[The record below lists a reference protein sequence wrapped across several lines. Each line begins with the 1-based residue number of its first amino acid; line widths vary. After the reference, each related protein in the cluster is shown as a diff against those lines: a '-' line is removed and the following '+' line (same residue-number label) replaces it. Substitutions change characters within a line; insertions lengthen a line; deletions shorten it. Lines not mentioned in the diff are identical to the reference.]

1 MRLLVFI
8 LLQISKLSITFP
20 KIIIGIF
27 VVLGTIGFATMPLI
41 NISTDLTAGVGAA
54 DPIINITR
62 ENSETFGEQ
71 DALIIVLQ
79 FSEPPGEARL
89 SFIRDLGQTVA
100 SLPGV
105 RRVRYQFLDPEDSE
119 KTDVLLK
126 YFLLGMNQREQEEI
140 TQIFTP
146 ASIKDSFRRNINRL
160 FLTQNPYLQNRIL
173 DDPLE
178 LGRFVADSMTRR
190 VGSLSLGDMYLLVAS
205 PDSTTYLIQVTP
217 DFPSADLVRGKALID
232 SLQTTI
238 PARISELKRNFAQ
251 KEGKSKEIRWFLT
264 GKTEFHRESDKIFD
278 KETNT
283 ILLFSLVM
291 VVGLLIAVYR
301 SFWAGLVL
309 FIPIAAGVG
318 PNYGLIYLSYNEV
331 NPVVMGASGVL
342 FGLGTDYGVHLWGS
356 FRAEIDKGA
365 SPVEAIVKVYEH
377 TGPPV
382 LMGALTSILA
392 FLCLCLSH
400 QPAMAQF
407 GYVGASGLILTL
419 ASTLFLFPALAK
431 IMSGLK
437 RDRYPRMSVSFKS
450 FSGLFI
456 NHPKPIVLGSVIL
469 VVVGSVFALR
479 ITQEKDLFR
488 VFLARNMD
496 SMAVSERISRKFH
509 SNFTQ
514 PTLLSFDTE
523 DLQKGLFVQRRLDDI
538 LEKLMSRDGQI
549 ASFDSISYL
558 MAPESVRL
566 KNSELLSGIASKWPQ
581 LKQAFEDEVKRS
593 ELSASAAKEM
603 DHSFDSTG
611 KIVSEIAN
619 LGSEGPKGDFTELER
634 SWYLAKIKGKFRF
647 LTHIRYTSSVTDVA
661 ALENA
666 DRRILEAVKDLP
678 VKINISGPRQAMQ
691 ALLSTMMSDLVTL
704 GLYVLAAVVIFFFIL
719 FGHPLGVFLSLLPML
734 GAFCVTLGIMG
745 ALGMGLP
752 FSIVGVAPLIFGLGM
767 DNGVHVV
774 MGAMHEGN
782 GSVTEAMQRVT
793 RPIIF
798 TSLTNVMGF
807 VAMLTSKHYSME
819 FLGWA
824 VVIGMISAV
833 AFTLTTLPALLL
845 LLERRRNGPVSEMVE
860 TVSGETFSR

>member
-1 MRLLVFI
+1 MRLLVFM
-8 LLQISKLSITFP
+8 LLQISKLAIAFP
-20 KIIIGIF
+20 KTIITLF
-27 VVLGTIGFATMPLI
+27 VALGAIGFATMPLI
-41 NISTDLTAGVGAA
+41 NISTDLTAGVGAT

-62 ENSETFGEQ
+62 ENSEAFGEQ
-71 DALIIVLQ
+71 DALIIVLE

-89 SFIRDLGQTVA
+89 PLIRDLGETVA

-119 KTDVLLK
+119 KANVLLK
-126 YFLLGMNQREQEEI
+126 HFLLGMNQREREEI
-140 TQIFTP
+140 ARIFTP
-146 ASIKDSFRRNINRL
+146 TSVKDGFRRNINRL
-160 FLTQNPYLQNRIL
+160 FLTQNPYLQKRIL
-173 DDPLE
+173 EDPLE

-205 PDSTTYLIQVTP
+205 PDSTTYLIQITP

-232 SLQTTI
+232 LLQTTI
-238 PARISELKRNFAQ
+238 PARISELKQKFSQ
-251 KEGKSKEIRWFLT
+251 KEGKPKEINWFLT
-264 GKTEFHRESDKIFD
+264 GKTEFHRESDQIFD
-278 KETNT
+278 NETNT

-318 PNYGLIYLSYNEV
+318 PNYGLIYLTYNEV

-356 FRAEIDKGA
+356 FRAEIDKGL
-365 SPVEAIVKVYEH
+365 SPVEAIVRVYEH

-400 QPAMAQF
+400 QPAMGQF

-437 RDRYPRMSVSFKS
+437 RDRYPRMRVSFKS

-456 NHPKPIVLGSVIL
+456 RHPKIIVLGSVIL
-469 VVVGSVFALR
+469 VVGCSILALR
-479 ITQEKDLFR
+479 IAVEKDLFR

-496 SMAVSERISRKFH
+496 SMTVSETISRKFH

-514 PTLLSFDTE
+514 PTLLSFDTD

-538 LEKLMSRDGQI
+538 LEKLMSSDGQI

-558 MAPESVRL
+558 MSPESVRL
-566 KNSELLSGIASKWPQ
+566 QNSELLSGIASKWPQ
-581 LKQAFEDEVKRS
+581 LKQEFKDEVERS
-593 ELSASAAKEM
+593 DLSVSAAKEM
-603 DHSFDSTG
+603 EHSFDSTG
-611 KIVSEIAN
+611 EIVSEIAS
-619 LGSEGPKGDFTELER
+619 LGPEGPEADFTELER
-634 SWYLAKIKGKFRF
+634 SWYLAKIKGKYRF
-647 LTHIRYTSSVTDVA
+647 LTHIRYSSAVTDVG
-661 ALENA
+661 ALGNA

-678 VKINISGPRQAMQ
+678 VKIDISGPRQAMQ

-704 GLYVLAAVVIFFFIL
+704 CLYVLAAVVIFFFIL
-719 FGHPLGVFLSLLPML
+719 FGHPLGVFLSLIPML
-734 GAFCVTLGIMG
+734 GAFSVTLGAMG

-782 GSVTEAMQRVT
+782 SSVIEAMQHVT

-845 LLERRRNGPVSEMVE
+845 LLERRR
-860 TVSGETFSR
+860 TRTA